1 MVKFASNFMH
11 CPNIV
16 VFKNVYVF
24 GEKKG
29 LGKVPTVSE
38 FYNFNGKINLTALEY
53 FDIVYK
59 KEHIHIG
66 GYVMFSL

>member
-1 MVKFASNFMH
+1 MFMYLE
-11 CPNIV
+11 
-16 VFKNVYVF
+16 K
-24 GEKKG
+24 KKG